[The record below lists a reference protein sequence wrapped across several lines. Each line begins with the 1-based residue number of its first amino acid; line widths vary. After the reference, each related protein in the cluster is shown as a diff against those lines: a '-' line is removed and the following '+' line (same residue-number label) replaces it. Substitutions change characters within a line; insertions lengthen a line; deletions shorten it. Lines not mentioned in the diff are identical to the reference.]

1 MEKWV
6 NSGKP
11 STNFTELDKEKLVLG
26 NPEPSPAEK
35 VGKVQRLSAHHL
47 KPKPVDNRKLW

>member
-11 STNFTELDKEKLVLG
+11 LTSKYIEG

-35 VGKVQRLSAHHL
+35 AGKVQRL
-47 KPKPVDNRKLW
+47 KRPPPKATTCLQQEAMVMR